1 MKSKLGCSLVLFLS
15 ATLGFAQSISFS
27 KTRKAD
33 INLTENKTYSEDIG
47 YGFDFNSESQVKFEK
62 QGFTADTSVY
72 FSVKLPEGNY
82 KIDVVLGGENASET
96 TIKAESRR
104 LMLAQEKV
112 DAHQTKTFS
121 FNVHLH
127 HQEIANTSEKVNLK
141 PRELNVLD
149 WDKKLTLEFLGNPA
163 VQQITITPADDLTTI
178 FLAGD
183 STVTNQD
190 LEPWAS
196 WGQFLP
202 LYVNQDAVVANYA
215 ASGASLSS
223 FKARKRFE
231 KILSLLKKNDYLIIE
246 FGHNDE
252 KIKGEGNGAYG
263 LYTKLLTEFIEAA
276 REKGGIPILATPT
289 QRRAFK
295 NSKLKPTHG
304 DFPDAMRKVAEE
316 MEVPLID
323 ITKATT
329 KMYES
334 WGDEISRK
342 AFVQYPA
349 NTFPGQTEKLEDNTH
364 FSNFG
369 ANEIC
374 LAFMQEI
381 KQKNVSLQD
390 CFKTNLPEYDPKK
403 PNQLSSW
410 TIPRSPR
417 FESIKP
423 YGN

>member
-47 YGFDFNSESQVKFEK
+47 YGFDFNSGSQVKFENK
-62 QGFTADTSVY
+62 GFVADTSVY

-82 KIDVVLGGENASET
+82 KIDVVLGGKNVSET

-104 LMLAQEKV
+104 LMLVQEKV

-223 FKARKRFE
+223 FKTRKRFE

-295 NSKLKPTHG
+295 DGKLQPTHG
-304 DFPDAMRKVAEE
+304 NFPDAMRKVAEE
-316 MEVPLID
+316 MKVPLID

-334 WGDEISRK
+334 WGDDISRK

-381 KQKNVSLQD
+381 KEKNVSLQD
-390 CFKTNLPEYDPKK
+390 CFKTDLAEYDPKK